1 MGYQIKIAALILA
14 VLCLLNFPFT
24 REVSAQEQVT
34 GHWAENHIPDWMTR
48 ELIQNQEDGTFSF
61 DQNLTRAE
69 FIALLNMV
77 LGFKE
82 NQLTI
87 FNPPLN
93 ALIQINGNFSKL
105 SLAFLDPAKDARIE
119 LLKAFA
125 QVYVTGQVVI
135 VETFSRE
142 AEVNIQETTGFK
154 SRTTQRKSTSKSD
167 NPESQDNSTQVA
179 VDSIV
184 LAPKNLMLEIGQSA
198 TIKAE
203 IKPENATNKRITW
216 LSSNQEV
223 VTVDQTGKVTPRAQG
238 MAFIRAI
245 TEDGGKFD
253 ECLVQVVDTLDALA
267 EALGIIN
274 NTQDPRELKILIAE
288 KADILGLELEKY
300 DELNELISLLFLQ
313 YLIDNRPASGYTA
326 EDLRVIFKELVG
338 LEEISI
344 PDELTVNNRGELLNA
359 LELPEVEKITL
370 GSDLSTDKA
379 IVIERPVE
387 ILGNN
392 KQIEFVGDVE
402 GWQGNCIFTIYEVT
416 DVVIADIKLTGADG
430 AIFVH
435 NSEVRLEG
443 TIDLN
448 GNEFGGIKLA
458 QTTLDNTYVDV
469 TETQIIINEVYGVP
483 ALWKSY
489 DDEACVKGGNFNKIL
504 YGEKIHYYL
513 STKISKVTTI
523 KAKNGSNAIVA
534 IDNQQGLIQKAS
546 SKTFRDIRNALEST
560 DWSKQTY
567 QFAYSNG
574 VKVVNENDNAGNGS
588 RLIVTSED
596 GSQQATYFISVNP
609 IN

>member
-1 MGYQIKIAALILA
+1 MDYQVKITALILA
-14 VLCLLNFPFT
+14 LLCLLNFPFT

-34 GHWAENHIPDWMTR
+34 DHWVENHIPDWMTQK
-48 ELIQNQEDGTFSF
+48 LIQNQEVGAFNI

-69 FIALLNMV
+69 FIALLNMF
-77 LGFKE
+77 LGFTE
-82 NQLTI
+82 NQLAI
-87 FNPPLN
+87 LNPPLN
-93 ALIQINGNFSKL
+93 ALIQINGNFAKL
-105 SLAFLDPAKDARIE
+105 SLASLDLVKDAQIE
-119 LLKAFA
+119 LLKAFG
-125 QVYVTGQVVI
+125 QVYVTGQGVI
-135 VETFSRE
+135 VETISRE
-142 AEVNIQETTGFK
+142 AEINIQETTGSK
-154 SRTTQRKSTSKSD
+154 NRTAQRKSSSMSHSK
-167 NPESQDNSTQVA
+167 NQNNSSQVA

-184 LAPKNLMLEIGQSA
+184 LTPKNLILEIGQSA

-203 IKPENATNKRITW
+203 IKPQNATNKRITW

-223 VTVDQTGKVTPRAQG
+223 VTVDQTGEVTPRAQG

-344 PDELTVNNRGELLNA
+344 PKEFTVNSREELLSA
-359 LELPEVEKITL
+359 LELPEVEKITFA
-370 GSDLSTDKA
+370 SDLSTA
-379 IVIERPVE
+379 EGIVIKRPIV

-392 KQIEFVGDVE
+392 KRIDFVGDVE

-435 NSEVRLEG
+435 NSEVKLEG
-443 TIDLN
+443 TINLSD
-448 GNEFGGIKLA
+448 NEFGGIKLG
-458 QTTLDNTYVDV
+458 QITSDKTCLDV
-469 TETQIIINEVYGVP
+469 TEAQILTNEVYGVP

-489 DDEACVKGGNFNKIL
+489 DDEEYIKGGNFNKIL

-513 STKISKVTTI
+513 SPKISPVTTI
-523 KAKNGSNAIVA
+523 KAKNEADAIVA
-534 IDNQQGLIQKAS
+534 IDNQQNLIQKAKG
-546 SKTFRDIRNALEST
+546 KTFRDIRKALEST

-567 QFAYSNG
+567 QFLYSHG
-574 VKVVNENDNAGNGS
+574 DKVTNEYDYAGNGS

-596 GSQQATYFISVNP
+596 GSREAIYTITVNP